1 MSVRFRN
8 YFQKKYKMNIIFRNI
23 KIILFINLN
32 LMKNEKFTSIDSD
45 EESEKEDVVRAY
57 TSITK
62 KGLFNIK

>member
-1 MSVRFRN
+1 
-8 YFQKKYKMNIIFRNI
+8 MNIIFRNI

-45 EESEKEDVVRAY
+45 KESEKEDVVRAY

>member
-1 MSVRFRN
+1 
-8 YFQKKYKMNIIFRNI
+8 MNIIFRII

-45 EESEKEDVVRAY
+45 EESYKEDVVRAY